1 MKRFRPL
8 AALLLAVAT
17 PTTPVLAQSA
27 ETRVGW
33 NRPFEPFRIRGNL
46 YYVGTAGLSSYLLTG
61 PAGHV
66 LIDGALPES
75 APLIEAN
82 IRKLG
87 FRLRDVHIILIN
99 HSHVDHSGGLAEL
112 KRLTGAKLLASAG
125 DRPDLQ
131 AGRTIGRAD
140 LSDFPAVT
148 VDRVIRDGEKVVLGP
163 IQLTAMLTPGHTKG
177 ATSWFANVTGKRVI
191 FASSISVA
199 GQKLVGNQDYP
210 NAIADFE
217 ATFRKLRA
225 AKADIFLNFH
235 AEGFGLVE
243 KRAALKDGKAD
254 AFVDPG
260 ELSRVVEA
268 SEKSFRKELASQR
281 VGNPPN

>member
-1 MKRFRPL
+1 MIRFRSLAAILLTFASPL
-8 AALLLAVAT
+8 APA
-17 PTTPVLAQSA
+17 LAQSA

-99 HSHVDHSGGLAEL
+99 HSHADHAGGLAEL
-112 KRLTGAKLLASAG
+112 KRLIGAKLYASAG

-140 LSDFPAVT
+140 LSDFPSVT
-148 VDRVIRDGEKVVLGP
+148 VDRVIRDGEKVTLGP
-163 IQLTAMLTPGHTKG
+163 IALTAMLTPGHTKG
-177 ATSWFANVTGKRVI
+177 ATSWLATVSGKRVI

-199 GQKLVGNQDYP
+199 GQKLVGNPDYP
-210 NAIADFE
+210 GAAADFE
-217 ATFRKLRA
+217 ATFRKLHA
-225 AKADIFLNFH
+225 TKADIFLNYH

-260 ELSRVVEA
+260 ELARAVAA
-268 SEKSFRKELASQR
+268 SEKSFAKELASQKA
-281 VGNPPN
+281 GNPPS